1 MQLEP
6 AKSNEPSGDHTENN
20 QSCYQ
25 NPDPLHSF
33 FSSFIKEKAH
43 RNTITFLVIEYYHN
57 MLDFY
62 QKRKLRTVMNS
73 RWTQGILGVL
83 AFIMLWNAFERYTIA
98 DMMSERR
105 ELVEIEAAALHT
117 QKDALEAQVQY
128 LRDER
133 GIEAE
138 MRRQFDIAL
147 PGEEVVVILE
157 EEEEESAVQPIEQQP
172 EDDGWWPW

>member
-1 MQLEP
+1 
-6 AKSNEPSGDHTENN
+6 
-20 QSCYQ
+20 
-25 NPDPLHSF
+25 
-33 FSSFIKEKAH
+33 
-43 RNTITFLVIEYYHN
+43 

-62 QKRKLRTVMNS
+62 QKRKLRSVMNS

-83 AFIMLWNAFERYTIA
+83 ACIMLWNAFERYTIA

-105 ELVEIEAAALHT
+105 EQVEIEAAALQS
-117 QKDALEAQVQY
+117 QKEALESQVQY

-133 GIEAE
+133 GLEAE

-157 EEEEESAVQPIEQQP
+157 SEEEVKAEPPLEQPVDE
-172 EDDGWWPW
+172 DGWWPW